1 MSQLVSQEDSLAIFF
16 GNLFCF
22 CLTGDVV
29 LHQHFETKMW
39 SRAQVVDLI
48 EKPEIEDQL
57 VVVYYFDY
65 GNTAVS
71 SVSM

>member
-1 MSQLVSQEDSLAIFF
+1 
-16 GNLFCF
+16 
-22 CLTGDVV
+22 
-29 LHQHFETKMW
+29 MW

-57 VVVYYFDY
+57 VVVYYIDY